1 MRVPGAVHF
10 FTAAR
15 ATHAVY
21 GSIVVL
27 AVVTGLDEASASAR
41 EAFWATVGAAIA
53 VVLAEIYA
61 DMIGT
66 TIRERRPPNRAE
78 WQEFV
83 IDVGFGF
90 TAACFPAFFFL
101 LSLLGALQL
110 RHAFTIAEW
119 AGVGVLSLY
128 VLVATRAAG
137 LGLGRALA
145 WTGALTGCGIGL
157 VELKKL
163 AGH

>member
-1 MRVPGAVHF
+1 MRVPGAVRF

-15 ATHAVY
+15 ASHAVY

-27 AVVTGLDEASASAR
+27 AVVTGLDDASASAR
-41 EAFWATVGAAIA
+41 EAFVATVGAAIA

-66 TIRERRPPNRAE
+66 TIRERRPPNRLE
-78 WQEFV
+78 WHEFV

-90 TAACFPAFFFL
+90 GAACGPAFFFVFARL
-101 LSLLGALQL
+101 DAMSV
-110 RHAFTIAEW
+110 HTAFTVAEW
-119 AGVGVLSLY
+119 TGVGVLWLY
-128 VLVATRAAG
+128 SLVASRAAG
-137 LGLGRALA
+137 QGLVRAIVWSA
-145 WTGALTGCGIGL
+145 ILTGCGIGL
-157 VELKKL
+157 VELKKF

>member
-1 MRVPGAVHF
+1 MRVPGAVRF

-15 ATHAVY
+15 ASHAVY

-41 EAFWATVGAAIA
+41 EAFVATIGAALA

-66 TIRERRPPNRAE
+66 TIRERRPPNRME
-78 WQEFV
+78 WHEFV
-83 IDVGFGF
+83 IDVAFGFG
-90 TAACFPAFFFL
+90 AACGPAFFFL
-101 LSLLGALQL
+101 LARSDVMSLGT
-110 RHAFTIAEW
+110 AFSVAEW
-119 AGVGVLSLY
+119 VGVAVLWLY
-128 VLVATRAAG
+128 GLVASRAAG
-137 LGLGRALA
+137 QGLLRALA
-145 WTGALTGCGIGL
+145 WSGVLTVCGVGI

>member
-1 MRVPGAVHF
+1 MRIPGAVRF
-10 FTAAR
+10 FTAPR

-41 EAFWATVGAAIA
+41 QAFLGSVGAALA

-66 TIRERRPPNRAE
+66 TLREKRPPNREE
-78 WQEFV
+78 WQEFT
-83 IDVGFGF
+83 IDVAFGFG
-90 TAACFPAFFFL
+90 AACFPALFFL
-101 LSLLGALQL
+101 LARLDAIGLGTAFAL
-110 RHAFTIAEW
+110 AEW
-119 AGVGVLSLY
+119 VGIGVLWVY
-128 VLVATRAAG
+128 ALVASRAAG
-137 LGLGRALA
+137 QGIIRAVFWA
-145 WTGALTGCGIGL
+145 GIVTVCGVVL
-157 VELKKL
+157 VELKKF

>member
-1 MRVPGAVHF
+1 MRIPGAGRF

-41 EAFWATVGAAIA
+41 QAFLASVGAAFA

-66 TIRERRPPNRAE
+66 TMREKRPPNRAE
-78 WQEFV
+78 WREFTV
-83 IDVGFGF
+83 DVAFGFG
-90 TAACFPAFFFL
+90 AACFPAVFFL
-101 LSLLGALQL
+101 FARLGWIGLGTAYAL
-110 RHAFTIAEW
+110 AEW
-119 AGVGVLSLY
+119 VGIGVLWVY
-128 VLVATRAAG
+128 ALVASRAAG
-137 LGLGRALA
+137 HGFLRAFGWAAIVTL
-145 WTGALTGCGIGL
+145 CGVGL
-157 VELKKL
+157 VELKKF